1 MFMKVMEKVTIPR
14 YNYPYFNMRSK
25 DNYYHAIKSLT
36 KWNTPRIII
45 KMPTKDKPTI
55 I

>member
-1 MFMKVMEKVTIPR
+1 MAKVTIPKN
-14 YNYPYFNMRSK
+14 NYPYFYKRSK
-25 DNYYHAIKSLT
+25 DNHYHAKKSLT

>member
-1 MFMKVMEKVTIPR
+1 MAKVTIPR
-14 YNYPYFNMRSK
+14 NNYPYFYKRSK
-25 DNYYHAIKSLT
+25 DNHYHAKKSLT

>member
-1 MFMKVMEKVTIPR
+1 MAKVTIPK
-14 YNYPYFNMRSK
+14 YNYPYFYKRSK
-25 DNYYHAIKSLT
+25 DNHYHVKKTLT

>member
-1 MFMKVMEKVTIPR
+1 MAKVTIPR
-14 YNYPYFNMRSK
+14 NNYPYFYKRSK
-25 DNYYHAIKSLT
+25 DNHYHAKKNLT